1 MTCGSSLTDRLR
13 SGKDSYQKYLRLLH
27 WDLFEHF
34 LPDLHMRFQGPDQ
47 AFTLEF
53 LSYQNR
59 LHVIAQPEDTG
70 DAC

>member
-1 MTCGSSLTDRLR
+1 
-13 SGKDSYQKYLRLLH
+13 
-27 WDLFEHF
+27 
-34 LPDLHMRFQGPDQ
+34 MRFQGPDQ